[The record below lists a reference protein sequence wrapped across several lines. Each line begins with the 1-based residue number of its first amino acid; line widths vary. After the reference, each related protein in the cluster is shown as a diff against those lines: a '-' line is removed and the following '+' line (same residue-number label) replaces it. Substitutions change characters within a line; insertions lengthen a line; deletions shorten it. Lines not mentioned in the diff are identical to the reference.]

1 MRLFCAS
8 FFTLDESMVSPV
20 REHYSNSEKKL
31 RNIMSKVPTD
41 DELEARLAKLR
52 EPVVQVQVTDDE
64 LVRKT
69 ASIFFNV

>member
-8 FFTLDESMVSPV
+8 FFTLDESMV